1 MEMIAYLEDFNLVS
15 VVVRLCLAAVLG
27 SLIGMERAA
36 KRRPA
41 GVRTFAM
48 VCLGASLAMVTNEYL
63 IEQYGSGDPARLA
76 AQVISGIG
84 FLGIGTIVVTGQNY
98 VRGLTTAA
106 TLWVTATLGIAIGS
120 GFIFGSLLTFL
131 LIMVIVHF
139 LSIITK
145 RQEQFNRMI
154 DLYIEIEKDCGTR
167 QIVDYFH
174 EKNYSII
181 NIEKNKKM
189 SIDSRDII
197 LFVDVDMK
205 QKIDHRFI
213 LAEIHKL
220 ESVRYVEEL
229 K

>member
-1 MEMIAYLEDFNLVS
+1 MEVIAYLEEFSLAS
-15 VVVRLCLAAVLG
+15 VVVRLCLAALLG

-41 GVRTFAM
+41 GVRTFAL
-48 VCLGASLAMVTNEYL
+48 VCLGASLAMVTNQYL
-63 IEQYGSGDPARLA
+63 IDQYGSGDPARLA

-205 QKIDHRFI
+205 HKIDHRLI

>member
-1 MEMIAYLEDFNLVS
+1 MEVIAYLEEFSLAS
-15 VVVRLCLAAVLG
+15 VVIRLCLAALLG

-41 GVRTFAM
+41 GVRTFAL
-48 VCLGASLAMVTNEYL
+48 VCLGASLAMVTNQFL
-63 IEQYGSGDPARLA
+63 IDQYGSGDPARLA

-174 EKNYSII
+174 EKKYSIV

-205 QKIDHRFI
+205 HKIDHRLV